1 MNFWERAQNL
11 GFQVYEF
18 IYQNL
23 VNLPRHE
30 ALYKKYFPNNKQD
43 FYEMRRNTALVLL
56 NNHVSL
62 SNPRPYSPNMI
73 EVGGMHVNR
82 KAPKPLPKNIR
93 EFIEGADH
101 GVIYFSL
108 GSNLN
113 SKDLPKKKR
122 KAIVETLRNLKYRV
136 LWKYEEE
143 TFEDKPENVFV
154 SKWFP
159 QDDILAHDKVIAF
172 ITHGGLLSTMARFT
186 MANPSWE
193 FLSLAINS

>member
-1 MNFWERAQNL
+1 
-11 GFQVYEF
+11 
-18 IYQNL
+18 
-23 VNLPRHE
+23 
-30 ALYKKYFPNNKQD
+30 
-43 FYEMRRNTALVLL
+43 MRRNTALVLL

-193 FLSLAINS
+193 FPSLAINS